1 LVFKGSMTT
10 TAKFTI
16 PEVAIPGV
24 VCRSLVIYEDA
35 RGWLAELFRQDELAP
50 ELAPVMSYIS
60 LTKPGVGRGP
70 HAHRDQT
77 DYFCFPGPGDF
88 RVILWD
94 NRPESPGFGVRQ
106 EFHLGENCPGILIVP
121 PGVVHGYL
129 NISDRLGTVVNCAN
143 RLYKGPGRREEVDE
157 IRYEDAPGCSFRLE

>member
-1 LVFKGSMTT
+1 MTSSPE
-10 TAKFTI
+10 FRI
-16 PEVAIPGV
+16 PEVEIPGV
-24 VCRSLVIYEDA
+24 VCRALVIYEDA
-35 RGWLAELFRQDELAP
+35 RGWLAEIYRQDELGP

-70 HAHRDQT
+70 HAHREQT

-94 NRPESPGFGVRQ
+94 QRPESPSFGTRQ
-106 EFHLGENCPGILIVP
+106 AFHLGESCPGILLVP

-129 NISDRLGTVVNCAN
+129 NISEHLGLVVNCAN
-143 RLYKGPGRREEVDE
+143 RLYKGPGRQEPVDE
-157 IRYEDAPGCSFRLE
+157 IRYENDPICPFRLE